1 MLISATGDWHIKHPR
16 PKNRTDENYSETIFR
31 KIENILKESKNCSC
45 ILQAAD
51 MFDTFKLSNVPHYLV
66 RKIADLLLK
75 HCWDNN
81 IKIFS
86 QRGQHDLRFRSD
98 VNDTPLGI
106 LEIAE
111 IVWIA
116 KEENLSE
123 NVMLYGC
130 GYMDEIPYPKD
141 KNKFNILLVHKMI
154 VEDGPLWPGQKDYFT
169 AKSFLKKYPYDLVV
183 SGDNHNGFISE
194 YRDRTLINCGSLMRT
209 NISQFNHKPFF
220 VIFDTD
226 TRKYEIKEI
235 PIDAAEEVLKLE
247 EAVYDKNQKIRLDSF
262 IKDLESRI
270 DSGKGF
276 NVDYLEESEKIA
288 KEENLDVDVWVI
300 FKEAYNESKE
310 DAN

>member
-1 MLISATGDWHIKHPR
+1 MLISGTGDWHIKHPR

-31 KIENILKESKNCSC
+31 KIEYILKESENCFC

-66 RKIADLLLK
+66 RKTADLLLK
-75 HCWDNN
+75 YCWDKN
-81 IKIFS
+81 IRLFS

-116 KEENLSE
+116 KEEELGE

-141 KNKFNILLVHKMI
+141 NNKFNVLLVHKMI
-154 VEDGPLWPGQKDYFT
+154 IEDKPLWPGQENYFT

-194 YRDRTLINCGSLMRT
+194 YRNRTLINCGSLMRN
-209 NISQFNHKPFF
+209 NIDQKDHKPFF
-220 VIFDTD
+220 VIFDTEN
-226 TRKYEIKEI
+226 RKYEIKEI
-235 PIDAAEEVLKLE
+235 PIDFPEDVLKLE
-247 EAVYDKNQKIRLDSF
+247 EAVYDKDQKVRLDSF

-276 NVDYLEESEKIA
+276 NVDYLEESRKIA
-288 KEENLDVDVWVI
+288 KEEDLDSEVWELLEEAY
-300 FKEAYNESKE
+300 KEAKE
-310 DAN
+310 ELT